1 MKNKLYVVLAVV
13 AVVLLIGS
21 FPARNLWGS
30 GVCDVMRLVGFL
42 TVGAATFL
50 RYRHKGSSM

>member
-1 MKNKLYVVLAVV
+1 MKKNKLYVVLAVV

-50 RYRHKGSSM
+50 RYRHK